1 MIPDRSGECF
11 GTEVHRTRP
20 LVPALALLYRA
31 RSGHMA
37 GDLRIQV
44 PLQSISPAFHRVRDG
59 QPAGVVRSVVIVE
72 GRPVRGPILEN

>member
-1 MIPDRSGECF
+1 
-11 GTEVHRTRP
+11 
-20 LVPALALLYRA
+20 
-31 RSGHMA
+31 MA

-59 QPAGVVRSVVIVE
+59 PPAGVVRSVVIVG